1 MSQVTDISEHEG
13 DVTDCQ
19 WRGDLVLKSRKI
31 LIDDLILSQ
40 TLSRCEHIGLQ
51 RILSSSARSSVTLIE
66 QIGNGN
72 DHDHRSAL
80 SPVLADREIS

>member
-19 WRGDLVLKSRKI
+19 WRGDLILKSRKI

-51 RILSSSARSSVTLIE
+51 RILSSLAQSSVTLC
-66 QIGNGN
+66 Q
-72 DHDHRSAL
+72 R
-80 SPVLADREIS
+80 DRGQKRMMML